1 MKYIKVDY
9 SAYLQ
14 AIVDK
19 GQLEKEYN
27 FYAGLGSLKDCMR
40 VQILVDEAEQVIS
53 EYKTQE
59 AIDENG
65 LDLNVMKYL
74 LRFTNFNVIREG
86 SGYIVIAPTVQPDT
100 RFEITIQ
107 KQSLT
112 RSLEVVCTLNG
123 QGEIFHEL
131 TRMTAPQNALNVVF
145 NAFIRQSELIHKS
158 DVYNHNMKVKQKL
171 SQIEKDLL
179 I

>member
-9 SAYLQ
+9 SVYLQ
-14 AIVDK
+14 AIVDR

-40 VQILVDEAEQVIS
+40 VQILVDEAEQAIS
-53 EYKTQE
+53 EYETQE
-59 AIDENG
+59 AIEKDG

-86 SGYIVIAPTVQPDT
+86 LGYIVIAPTVQPDT

-131 TRMTAPQNALNVVF
+131 TRFTAPQNALNVVF

-171 SQIEKDLL
+171 SQLEKDLL

>member
-9 SAYLQ
+9 SVYLQ

-19 GQLEKEYN
+19 GQLEREYD
-27 FYAGLGSLKDCMR
+27 FYAGIGSLKDCMR
-40 VQILVDEAEQVIS
+40 VQILVDEAEKVIS

-59 AIDENG
+59 AIEAHG
-65 LDLNVMKYL
+65 LDLNVIKYL
-74 LRFTNFNVIREG
+74 LRFTNFNVIKEG
-86 SGYIVIAPTVQPDT
+86 RGYIVIAPAVQPDT

-112 RSLEVVCTLNG
+112 RSLEVICTING
-123 QGEIFHEL
+123 QGEVFHEL
-131 TRMTAPQNALNVVF
+131 TRWTAPQNALNVIF

-158 DVYNHNMKVKQKL
+158 DVYNHNMKVKQSVKQL
-171 SQIEKDLL
+171 EKDLL

>member
-9 SAYLQ
+9 SVYLQ
-14 AIVDK
+14 AIVDR

-59 AIDENG
+59 AIEKDG

-86 SGYIVIAPTVQPDT
+86 LGYIVIAPTVQPDT

-131 TRMTAPQNALNVVF
+131 TRFTAPQNALNVVF

-171 SQIEKDLL
+171 SQLEKDLL

>member
-9 SAYLQ
+9 SVYLQ

-53 EYKTQE
+53 EYETQE
-59 AIDENG
+59 AIEKDG

-131 TRMTAPQNALNVVF
+131 TRFTAPQNALNVVF
-145 NAFIRQSELIHKS
+145 NAFIRQSELIHKN

-171 SQIEKDLL
+171 SQLEKDLL